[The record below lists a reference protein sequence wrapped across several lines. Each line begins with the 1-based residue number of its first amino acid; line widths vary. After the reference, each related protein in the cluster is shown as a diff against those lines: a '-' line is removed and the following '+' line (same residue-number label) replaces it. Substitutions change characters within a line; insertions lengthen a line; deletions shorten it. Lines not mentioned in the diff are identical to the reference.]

1 MTSQTSPD
9 QTRNQGVRELDGQIR
24 AVGDDAEGRSF
35 TLSFS
40 SEEPYKRW
48 FGLEILDHKAGA
60 VNMSRLD
67 SLGVVLFNHD
77 RDRVLGKIS
86 RAWIENGRGQ
96 AEIEFDRDA
105 ASEEIYQKVRS
116 GTLRGVSVGYRVD
129 DWEDV
134 SEGHK
139 SADGRFTGPCAIARH
154 WTPFEVSIVSVP
166 ADPTVGVGR
175 DMEPE
180 PDAQRGE
187 SPDLSYT
194 ETRKRQLI
202 YNQNLWR

>member
-1 MTSQTSPD
+1 MTSQTNPGR
-9 QTRNQGVRELDGQIR
+9 TRSQGVRELDGQIR
-24 AVGDDAEGRSF
+24 AVGDGESRSF

-40 SEEPYKRW
+40 SEEPYTRW
-48 FGLEILDHKAGA
+48 FGPEILDHKDGA
-60 VNMSRLD
+60 MDLSRLT

-77 RDRVLGKIS
+77 RNRVLGKIS
-86 RAWIENGRGQ
+86 RAWVEDGRGQ
-96 AEIEFDRDA
+96 AEIEFDRDD

-116 GTLRGVSVGYRVD
+116 GTLKGVSVGYRVD

-139 SADGRFTGPCAIARH
+139 SADGRFTGPCSIARH
-154 WTPFEVSIVSVP
+154 WTPFEVSIVSIP

-175 DMEPE
+175 DMEP
-180 PDAQRGE
+180 DAQRDE
-187 SPDLSYT
+187 SPDLLYT